1 MNREVEAL
9 WERATTAIESA
20 RALLDIDP
28 DGSASR
34 AYYAAFFGVSALFAM
49 EGRVFTKH
57 TAVAAAVHRDLVKTG
72 RWPVELGEIYS
83 WLMRTRQTGDYGQ
96 DVHVKPAEAHE
107 AADKAARI
115 LEGVR
120 QISSEQL
127 P

>member
-1 MNREVEAL
+1 MNPEVKAL

-49 EGRVFTKH
+49 EGRVFTRH
-57 TAVAAAVHRDLVKTG
+57 TAVAAAVHRDLVKAG
-72 RWPVELGEIYS
+72 RWPTELGEFYS
-83 WLMRTRQTGDYGQ
+83 WLLRTRQTGNYGQ
-96 DVHVKPAEAHE
+96 DVHVKPAEARE
-107 AADKAARI
+107 AVDKAARI

-120 QISSEQL
+120 RTGSEQL